1 MSDLTIKDLYALSDE
16 ELMNEDLSGEP
27 MQEDVQTQEAE
38 PQTQETVAH
47 DTQTADEVVVEE
59 ETTQSEETDEVSEI
73 DYKAFYET
81 MTKPFRANGR
91 EVQISN
97 VDDAIRLMQQGA
109 NYSKKMEELKPKR
122 ALIKTLEQHGLTDK
136 EQLGYLVDLAN
147 KDPKA
152 IAKLV
157 KESGIDLYEFD
168 VEQANE
174 YSPNLQIQ
182 EPTAFEDIVSEITAN
197 NPDAID
203 VLNIIGQWDDETKD
217 FLYNKP
223 DGLRIFA
230 EHKANGFF
238 DKVVGIIENERMFGR
253 MTDKTYLEAYADIEA
268 MLNAQNAQ
276 QSKPQSF
283 TGTRPNQNKPMQV
296 SNDKKRKAG
305 MPNSANTAQTT
316 TFNPLTITDEE
327 LIQYL
332 SSQP

>member
-27 MQEDVQTQEAE
+27 MQEEALTDE
-38 PQTQETVAH
+38 TEETVAH
-47 DTQTADEVVVEE
+47 DTQTADEVVEE
-59 ETTQSEETDEVSEI
+59 ETTQSEETDEADEI

-203 VLNIIGQWDDETKD
+203 VLNVIGQWDDETKD

-332 SSQP
+332 SSQS

>member
-27 MQEDVQTQEAE
+27 MQEDVQIQEAE

-47 DTQTADEVVVEE
+47 DTQTADEVVEE

-203 VLNIIGQWDDETKD
+203 VLNVIGQWDDETKD

-268 MLNAQNAQ
+268 MLNTQNAQ
-276 QSKPQSF
+276 QSKPQ
-283 TGTRPNQNKPMQV
+283 TK
-296 SNDKKRKAG
+296 
-305 MPNSANTAQTT
+305 
-316 TFNPLTITDEE
+316 
-327 LIQYL
+327 
-332 SSQP
+332 

>member
-1 MSDLTIKDLYALSDE
+1 M
-16 ELMNEDLSGEP
+16 
-27 MQEDVQTQEAE
+27 
-38 PQTQETVAH
+38 
-47 DTQTADEVVVEE
+47 
-59 ETTQSEETDEVSEI
+59 
-73 DYKAFYET
+73 
-81 MTKPFRANGR
+81 
-91 EVQISN
+91 QISN

-203 VLNIIGQWDDETKD
+203 VLNTIGQWDDETKD
-217 FLYNKP
+217 FL
-223 DGLRIFA
+223 
-230 EHKANGFF
+230 
-238 DKVVGIIENERMFGR
+238 
-253 MTDKTYLEAYADIEA
+253 
-268 MLNAQNAQ
+268 
-276 QSKPQSF
+276 
-283 TGTRPNQNKPMQV
+283 
-296 SNDKKRKAG
+296 
-305 MPNSANTAQTT
+305 
-316 TFNPLTITDEE
+316 
-327 LIQYL
+327 
-332 SSQP
+332 

>member
-1 MSDLTIKDLYALSDE
+1 M
-16 ELMNEDLSGEP
+16 G
-27 MQEDVQTQEAE
+27 
-38 PQTQETVAH
+38 
-47 DTQTADEVVVEE
+47 
-59 ETTQSEETDEVSEI
+59 
-73 DYKAFYET
+73 
-81 MTKPFRANGR
+81 

-97 VDDAIRLMQQGA
+97 VDDAIRLMQQGD

-203 VLNIIGQWDDETKD
+203 VLNVIGQWDDETKD

-332 SSQP
+332 SSQS

>member
-1 MSDLTIKDLYALSDE
+1 MSDLTTKDLYALSDE

-27 MQEDVQTQEAE
+27 MQEEALTDE
-38 PQTQETVAH
+38 TQETVAH
-47 DTQTADEVVVEE
+47 DTETPDEVVVEE
-59 ETTQSEETDEVSEI
+59 ETTQSEETDEADEI

-182 EPTAFEDIVSEITAN
+182 EPTAFEDVVSEITAN

-332 SSQP
+332 SSQS

>member
-47 DTQTADEVVVEE
+47 DTQTADEVVEE

-157 KESGIDLYEFD
+157 KESGIDLCEFD

-203 VLNIIGQWDDETKD
+203 VLNVIGQWDDETKD

-276 QSKPQSF
+276 QSKPQ
-283 TGTRPNQNKPMQV
+283 TK
-296 SNDKKRKAG
+296 
-305 MPNSANTAQTT
+305 
-316 TFNPLTITDEE
+316 
-327 LIQYL
+327 
-332 SSQP
+332 

>member
-47 DTQTADEVVVEE
+47 DTQTADEVVEEE

-197 NPDAID
+197 NPDAVD
-203 VLNIIGQWDDETKD
+203 VLNVIGQWDDETKD

-268 MLNAQNAQ
+268 MLNAQNTQ

-332 SSQP
+332 SSQS

>member
-1 MSDLTIKDLYALSDE
+1 MSDLTTEDLYALSDE
-16 ELMNEDLSGEP
+16 ELMNKELSDES
-27 MQEDVQTQEAE
+27 MQEEVQTDEIEPEAVTE
-38 PQTQETVAH
+38 ETAVD
-47 DTQTADEVVVEE
+47 DTETSDEVEE
-59 ETTQSEETDEVSEI
+59 ETAQSEESDETAKI
-73 DYKAFYET
+73 DYKAFYES
-81 MTKPFRANGR
+81 MTKPFKANGR

-174 YSPNLQIQ
+174 YSPNLQVE

-197 NPDAID
+197 D
-203 VLNIIGQWDDETKD
+203 VSAVELLNTIGQWDNETKD
-217 FLYNKP
+217 FLYEKP
-223 DGLRIFA
+223 EGLRIFA

-253 MTDKTYLEAYADIEA
+253 MTDKTYLEAYTEIEA
-268 MLNAQNAQ
+268 KLNAQNQ
-276 QSKPQSF
+276 QQDKPQSF
-283 TGTRPNQNKPMQV
+283 TGTRPKDNNTAL
-296 SNDKKRKAG
+296 SNTDKKKRAS
-305 MPNSANTAQTT
+305 MPNSGNTTQTT
-316 TFNPLTITDEE
+316 TFNPLTATDEE
-327 LIQYL
+327 LIQYVAMQ
-332 SSQP
+332 S

>member
-1 MSDLTIKDLYALSDE
+1 MSDLTTEYLYALSDE
-16 ELMNEDLSGEP
+16 ELMNKELSDEP
-27 MQEDVQTQEAE
+27 MQEEVQTDEIEPEAVTE
-38 PQTQETVAH
+38 ETAVD
-47 DTQTADEVVVEE
+47 DTKTSDEVEE
-59 ETTQSEETDEVSEI
+59 ETAQSEESDETAKI
-73 DYKAFYET
+73 DYKAFYES
-81 MTKPFRANGR
+81 MTKPFKANGR

-174 YSPNLQIQ
+174 YSPNLQVE

-197 NPDAID
+197 D
-203 VLNIIGQWDDETKD
+203 VSAVELLNTIGQWDNETKD
-217 FLYNKP
+217 FLYEKP
-223 DGLRIFA
+223 EGLRIFA

-253 MTDKTYLEAYADIEA
+253 MTDKTYLEAYAEIEA
-268 MLNAQNAQ
+268 KLNAQNQ
-276 QSKPQSF
+276 QQNRPQSF
-283 TGTRPNQNKPMQV
+283 TGTRPKDNNTAL
-296 SNDKKRKAG
+296 SNTDKKKRAS
-305 MPNSANTAQTT
+305 MPNSGNTTQTT
-316 TFNPLTITDEE
+316 TFNPLTATDEE

-332 SSQP
+332 AVQS

>member
-27 MQEDVQTQEAE
+27 MQEEALTDE
-38 PQTQETVAH
+38 TEETVAH

-203 VLNIIGQWDDETKD
+203 VLNVIGQWDDETKD

-332 SSQP
+332 SSQS

>member
-1 MSDLTIKDLYALSDE
+1 MSDLTTKDLYALSDE

-27 MQEDVQTQEAE
+27 MQEEALTDE
-38 PQTQETVAH
+38 TQETVAH
-47 DTQTADEVVVEE
+47 DTETPDEVVVEE
-59 ETTQSEETDEVSEI
+59 ETTQSEETDEADEI

-182 EPTAFEDIVSEITAN
+182 EPTAFEDVVSEITAN

-203 VLNIIGQWDDETKD
+203 VLNVIGQWDDETKD

-332 SSQP
+332 SSQS